1 MLVSDRTPEGAYC
14 LLNVMG
20 IQEPEPGSSS
30 TTLFLCKKAHRY
42 CRPHESDHG
51 TFREHRPSRG
61 ASERI
66 ERGTGRPQFRTG
78 DALARPG
85 HRRGGAARNRSR
97 TAETRSEGPNRTGDA
112 GIRHAQNRPSAG
124 RRRRSDPIDR
134 RTPSRGPGGSGRGR
148 AVSGLF
154 RVSQTATPLAEGLL
168 RPKKSQK
175 TRDRRNRLRRS
186 PEPAGETRPSGQR
199 TNRDRAGRISTVPG
213 AGAKRRRAG
222 TAGGRSARTAANPRR
237 RKAERPSARPA
248 RAAPS
253 WWGVP
258 CRGRGR
264 RRSSREARRAWPAP
278 PAA

>member
-42 CRPHESDHG
+42 CRPHESDQG

-61 ASERI
+61 ASEGI

-134 RTPSRGPGGSGRGR
+134 RTPSRGPDGSGRGR

-154 RVSQTATPLAEGLL
+154 RVSQTATPLAEGAS
-168 RPKKSQK
+168 PPEKIAENKKIAA
-175 TRDRRNRLRRS
+175 TDFAGRRNRPGRLGPADSEQTGTGRVGSVRS
-186 PEPAGETRPSGQR
+186 R
-199 TNRDRAGRISTVPG
+199 VPG
-213 AGAKRRRAG
+213 
-222 TAGGRSARTAANPRR
+222 
-237 RKAERPSARPA
+237 
-248 RAAPS
+248 
-253 WWGVP
+253 
-258 CRGRGR
+258 
-264 RRSSREARRAWPAP
+264 
-278 PAA
+278 